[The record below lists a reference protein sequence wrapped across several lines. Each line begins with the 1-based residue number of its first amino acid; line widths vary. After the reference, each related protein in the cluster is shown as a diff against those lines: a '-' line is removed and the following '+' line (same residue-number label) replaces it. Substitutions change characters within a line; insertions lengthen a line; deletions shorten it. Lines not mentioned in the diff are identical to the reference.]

1 MEEDILEEQGVSEE
15 QEEDEAPRP
24 LGPFMTPQP
33 SAARSSSVL
42 SNQSGLSLQ
51 GPQRI
56 RVVQPW
62 KVKDIVVPPPS
73 MPSVKEEDPEPKE
86 QVSEEEKSVR
96 IFVVLHL
103 LRSNNFYCTNR
114 PYERDGSLHS

>member
-1 MEEDILEEQGVSEE
+1 MEEDMQVEVEQLEEQEASED
-15 QEEDEAPRP
+15 QEEDDVLRP

-33 SAARSSSVL
+33 SVARTSSVL

-56 RVVQPW
+56 RVIQPW
-62 KVKDIVVPPPS
+62 KIKDIVVPPPS
-73 MPSVKEEDPEPKE
+73 SVGVKKEDTEPKE

-96 IFVVLHL
+96 TFVLLHL
-103 LRSNNFYCTNR
+103 LHFI
-114 PYERDGSLHS
+114 DLLLH